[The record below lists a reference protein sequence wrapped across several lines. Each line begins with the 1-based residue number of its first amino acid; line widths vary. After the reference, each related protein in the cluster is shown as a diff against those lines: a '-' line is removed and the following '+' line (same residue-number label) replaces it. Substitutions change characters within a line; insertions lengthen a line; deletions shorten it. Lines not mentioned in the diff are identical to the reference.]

1 MWDSTNSRNF
11 SHLSINLRIIHNILI
26 SWRGRY
32 KRGKFP
38 SLTFSTLARS
48 KVEGIFSL
56 FWRDICC
63 SMKEKLSRMD
73 SFELLESLKV
83 QAPLS
88 PFISRHFN
96 VAVRWYRIN
105 RRYDLQESNESL
117 LVISFQRS
125 ALSLKDGSCLHPC
138 SATFLHLPARNILYP
153 SPSPSSIRETFVQRD
168 EANNS
173 NERKKK
179 EGREKRIRVGHQSMI
194 HHGGDAIFPLA
205 SLIFVPWQCGWVY
218 RDRR

>member
-88 PFISRHFN
+88 RVSRPFISRHFN

-138 SATFLHLPARNILYP
+138 SATFLHLPARDILYP
-153 SPSPSSIRETFVQRD
+153 SPHRLNSQVSRESSLPVPLEHSRNVRS
-168 EANNS
+168 A
-173 NERKKK
+173 
-179 EGREKRIRVGHQSMI
+179 GRS
-194 HHGGDAIFPLA
+194 
-205 SLIFVPWQCGWVY
+205 
-218 RDRR
+218 